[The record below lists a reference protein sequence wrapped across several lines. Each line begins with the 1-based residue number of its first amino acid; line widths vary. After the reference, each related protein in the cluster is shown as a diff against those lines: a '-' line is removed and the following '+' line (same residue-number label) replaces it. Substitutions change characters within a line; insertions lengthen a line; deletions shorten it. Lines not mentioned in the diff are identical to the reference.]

1 MGYSFGKTSLKR
13 LEGVHPSL
21 LLILKSAIKMSKVD
35 FGIASG
41 VRTAEEQH
49 RKYEKGLSEL
59 DGYKRKSKHQIQ
71 EDGYGHAID
80 IYIWDGQNKRGIFD
94 YTEENGWMWLEVG
107 RAMLRASRLL
117 DVPITW
123 GLTFNIGS
131 GYDVGHFEL
140 KD

>member
-1 MGYSFGKTSLKR
+1 MEFKFSETSLKR
-13 LEGVHPSL
+13 LNGVHPSL
-21 LLILKSAIKMSKVD
+21 TLVLNKALEMSKVD

-41 VRTAEEQH
+41 VRTAEEQNK
-49 RKYEKGLSEL
+49 KYRKGLSEL

-71 EDGYGHAID
+71 EDGYGHAVD
-80 IYIWDGQNKRGIFD
+80 IYIWDKENKKGVFD
-94 YTEENGWMWLEVG
+94 YTKENGWMWLEVG
-107 RAMLRASRLL
+107 RAILRASRLL

-140 KD
+140 KE